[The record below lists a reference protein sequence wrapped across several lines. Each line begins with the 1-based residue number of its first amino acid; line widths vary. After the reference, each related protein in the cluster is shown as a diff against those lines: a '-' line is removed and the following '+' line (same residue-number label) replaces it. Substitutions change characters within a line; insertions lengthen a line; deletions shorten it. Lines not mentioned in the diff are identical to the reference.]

1 MKARAARLEKLK
13 AKRGE
18 YDAEARKEGH
28 DPRGAPPPNPEP
40 TTTPSPRP
48 PHPPKNDK
56 PTPPTNK
63 EDVSLG
69 KRPAESPAKK
79 PVAKKSRTSKSSKSA
94 KIKGD
99 KEDSGEVAL
108 SFPPNSSVRNKEGW
122 DDVYSELSK
131 LEFEY
136 DKAALESLGRKE
148 AFKKAVRHQMKVLLL
163 NHSLTLFCLFN
174 IECL

>member
-48 PHPPKNDK
+48 PHPPKNK
-56 PTPPTNK
+56 QPASPANK
-63 EDVSLG
+63 DVSLG
-69 KRPAESPAKK
+69 KRPADLPAKGPIAKK
-79 PVAKKSRTSKSSKSA
+79 PRASKSSKSA
-94 KIKGD
+94 KVKGD
-99 KEDSGEVAL
+99 KEDSGEVTL
-108 SFPPNSSVRNKEGW
+108 TFPPNSSVRNKEGW

-136 DKAALESLGRKE
+136 DKAAIKSLGRKE
-148 AFKKAVRHQMKVLLL
+148 AFKKAVRHQMKVSSLNLLL
-163 NHSLTLFCLFN
+163 SLFCLFN
-174 IECL
+174 TRRL

>member
-1 MKARAARLEKLK
+1 MIPKASEQKINKEALLRSRAQRLEKLK

-28 DPRGAPPPNPEP
+28 EPHGVPPPNPESV
-40 TTTPSPRP
+40 TSPSP
-48 PHPPKNDK
+48 HPKNK
-56 PTPPTNK
+56 QTVSPANK
-63 EDVSLG
+63 EVVALG
-69 KRPAESPAKK
+69 KRPAEAPVKEPA
-79 PVAKKSRTSKSSKSA
+79 AKKSRASKSSKSA
-94 KIKGD
+94 KVKGD
-99 KEDSGEVAL
+99 KEDSGEVTL

-148 AFKKAVRHQMKVLLL
+148 AFRRAVRAQMKVS
-163 NHSLTLFCLFN
+163 SLV
-174 IECL
+174 